1 LRLGLEL
8 PSDLDRGL
16 WQEGAA
22 LGWSA
27 ILIPENCDVG
37 SVTDQPAVELVLVA
51 EHG

>member
-1 LRLGLEL
+1 LRPRLEI
-8 PSDLDRGL
+8 PSNLDRGL

-27 ILIPENCDVG
+27 MLIPGNCDGG